1 MGHFPFFVEI
11 GGKRGVIVGGG
22 RVAARKVEKLLPFG
36 PVLTVI
42 APRIEDCM
50 RTLEKRPREQEHGA
64 ASLLLEERAFALED
78 LAGADFV
85 IAATDEEAVNR
96 RIAEY
101 CQMARIPV
109 NVVDDREK
117 CTFFFPALV
126 KEGALTVGISTDGKS
141 PVAAAW
147 VRRKITGTLPYGLG
161 DTIDLMG
168 QIRPLVM
175 ERVPQEDDRKRI
187 LEKLFL
193 YCLEKEG
200 KAAVAKT
207 VFGTKE
213 TLILIRAKDGQML
226 LNTLFFEEEIAV
238 NPAKQIDLKGTAA
251 EMKMATTII
260 EGMTDKFDPSEYKD
274 EYREKVMDAIEKKIA
289 GKEIVSPKEK
299 SGATITDLMEALT
312 KSLEMTKS
320 TKPTAKTASL
330 SRSRNIKRNTER
342 KKA

>member
-1 MGHFPFFVEI
+1 MGHFPFFMEI
-11 GGKRGVIVGGG
+11 GGKKGMVVGGG

-50 RTLEKRPREQEHGA
+50 RTLEKRSREQEHGA
-64 ASLLLEERAFALED
+64 ASLLFAERVFCLED

-85 IAATDEEAVNR
+85 IAATDEEALNG

-101 CQMARIPV
+101 CQAAHIPV

-147 VRRKITGTLPYGLG
+147 VRGKIAGALPEGLG
-161 DTIDLMG
+161 DTIDLLG

-175 ERVPQEDDRKRI
+175 EQVPQEADRKRI

-200 KAAVAKT
+200 KAALEELAALLAGEILWQDSCA
-207 VFGTKE
+207 GTEKNSGRQGNGE
-213 TLILIRAKDGQML
+213 C
-226 LNTLFFEEEIAV
+226 
-238 NPAKQIDLKGTAA
+238 
-251 EMKMATTII
+251 
-260 EGMTDKFDPSEYKD
+260 D
-274 EYREKVMDAIEKKIA
+274 E
-289 GKEIVSPKEK
+289 
-299 SGATITDLMEALT
+299 
-312 KSLEMTKS
+312 
-320 TKPTAKTASL
+320 
-330 SRSRNIKRNTER
+330 
-342 KKA
+342 

>member
-85 IAATDEEAVNR
+85 IAATDDEALNG

-200 KAAVAKT
+200 RAALEELSALLAGEILRQDSCA
-207 VFGTKE
+207 GTEKNSNRQGNGE
-213 TLILIRAKDGQML
+213 C
-226 LNTLFFEEEIAV
+226 
-238 NPAKQIDLKGTAA
+238 
-251 EMKMATTII
+251 
-260 EGMTDKFDPSEYKD
+260 D
-274 EYREKVMDAIEKKIA
+274 E
-289 GKEIVSPKEK
+289 
-299 SGATITDLMEALT
+299 
-312 KSLEMTKS
+312 
-320 TKPTAKTASL
+320 
-330 SRSRNIKRNTER
+330 
-342 KKA
+342 